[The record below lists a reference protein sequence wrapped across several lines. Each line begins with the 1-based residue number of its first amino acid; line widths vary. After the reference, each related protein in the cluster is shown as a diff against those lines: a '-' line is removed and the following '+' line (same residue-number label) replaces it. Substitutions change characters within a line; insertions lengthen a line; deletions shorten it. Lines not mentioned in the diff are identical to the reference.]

1 MADVNPERVFTY
13 DKKELRQ
20 VMKSFAAMDESAQEA
35 AKRESGALA
44 DYAAAQIRSAASGV
58 QQQRVASAIKV
69 SKSSKIGEF
78 GIGYAGVKF
87 SGGADTRMN
96 TNGQSGGNG
105 ILAGVE
111 FGSKRFARFGE
122 RTPRFGQR
130 GNTGRFIWP
139 TMRRIQPDIIRKW
152 EAAFEKILKEWA

>member
-1 MADVNPERVFTY
+1 MDNINPERYFTY
-13 DKKELRQ
+13 DKAELRQ
-20 VMKSFAAMDESAQEA
+20 IIKAFKAMDAEAQDA

-44 DYAAAQIRSAASGV
+44 EYAAQQVRAAASGR
-58 QQQRVASAIKV
+58 QQERVASAIKV
-69 SKSSKIGEF
+69 SGTSKIGEF
-78 GIGYAGVKF
+78 GIGYAGIKF
-87 SGGADTRMN
+87 SGGADTRIN
-96 TNGQSGGNG
+96 KNGQAGGNG

-139 TMRRIQPDIIRKW
+139 TMRRIQPDIIRRW
-152 EAAFEKILKEWA
+152 ESAFEKIIKEWT